1 MGTDENNEFNWSIF
15 IIIIHW
21 HSCWQFNIQKRN
33 EIHTDIAYH
42 KPSIYDNE
50 PLWVSHVNNEN
61 QRKLLG
67 NQMNRKQIFFIL
79 LITVMFIYIPVN
91 EYTPSMEG
99 EILTGAGYRFI
110 FDIGSIERVVY
121 TPNIPMLFLQILSVA
136 IAYLISEFKK

>member
-1 MGTDENNEFNWSIF
+1 
-15 IIIIHW
+15 
-21 HSCWQFNIQKRN
+21 
-33 EIHTDIAYH
+33 
-42 KPSIYDNE
+42 
-50 PLWVSHVNNEN
+50 
-61 QRKLLG
+61 
-67 NQMNRKQIFFIL
+67 MNRKQIFFIL

-99 EILTGAGYRFI
+99 EILTGVGYRFI